1 MSLIQNKK
9 LIGFAAYSGTGKTT
23 LIKDVVMI
31 LKKSNYRVSVIK
43 HAHHNFDIDQPGKD
57 SYEIRKSGAEN
68 MLISSKNRW
77 ALMHEN
83 MNNNELTLIDL
94 INLLGKIKYDLIL
107 VEGFKAESFP
117 KIELYRKEVSKD
129 RGLLSN
135 SDKDV
140 VAIATEQKTKLETS
154 LPVLDINNPQN
165 IVDFI
170 INFLNIK
177 K

>member
-68 MLISSKNRW
+68 MLISSENRW

-83 MNNNELTLIDL
+83 MNNDELTLINL
-94 INLLGKIKYDLIL
+94 INLLEKIKYDLIL

-129 RGLLSN
+129 RELLSS
-135 SDKDV
+135 SDKNV

-165 IVDFI
+165 IADFI
-170 INFLNIK
+170 INFLNISK
-177 K
+177 

>member
-94 INLLGKIKYDLIL
+94 INLLEKIKYDLIL

-129 RGLLSN
+129 RGLLSS
-135 SDKDV
+135 SDKNV